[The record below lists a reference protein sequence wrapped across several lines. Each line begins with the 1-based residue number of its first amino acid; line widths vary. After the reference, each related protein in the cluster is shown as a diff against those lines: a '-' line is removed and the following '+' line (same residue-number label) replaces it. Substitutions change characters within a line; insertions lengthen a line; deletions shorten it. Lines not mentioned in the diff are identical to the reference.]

1 MYVMDDK
8 FKIDTSDMVDLVEEE
23 KKDKKFKKMN
33 LILKIVIILGFII
46 MICLYIFLSMQ
57 PNGFN

>member
-1 MYVMDDK
+1 MDDK

-23 KKDKKFKKMN
+23 KKDKKFKKMD